1 MSALLPGDPSF
12 GGGSKCH
19 VCGKPVD
26 MSEPAVEHDGT
37 VLVRTREISVEG
49 HGHILMHPEC
59 AVVLAMRL
67 VHDTMKQNI
76 PNHVRPINVLT
87 QYRRSKGV

>member
-37 VLVRTREISVEG
+37 VLVQIGR
-49 HGHILMHPEC
+49 
-59 AVVLAMRL
+59 A
-67 VHDTMKQNI
+67 
-76 PNHVRPINVLT
+76 HV
-87 QYRRSKGV
+87 